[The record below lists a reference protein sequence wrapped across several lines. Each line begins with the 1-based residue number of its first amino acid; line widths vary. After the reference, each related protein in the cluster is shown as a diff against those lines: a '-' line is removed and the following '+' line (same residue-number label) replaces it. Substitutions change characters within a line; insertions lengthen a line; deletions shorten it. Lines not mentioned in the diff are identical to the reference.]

1 MDVGDID
8 PDPIR
13 QFERWLA
20 DATEALPE
28 PTAMVLATAD
38 ASGSPSARH
47 VLLKGL
53 DHRGFVWFTNY
64 ESAKAR
70 DLRANPRAAL
80 AFPWFPIRRQ
90 VIVNGT
96 VSIIDAGES
105 DAYFATRDRASQI
118 GAWASPQSEVI
129 PDRHWLEQRVVELE
143 DRFQGTDVP
152 RPDFWGGYRLAPDR
166 IDLWFNQPDRLHDR
180 FRYERTDDGGWTI
193 SRLAP

>member
-8 PDPIR
+8 PDPIT

-20 DATEALPE
+20 DAAESLPE

-38 ASGSPSARH
+38 GSGRPSARH
-47 VLLKGL
+47 VLLKGI

-70 DLRANPRAAL
+70 DLRSNPRAAL
-80 AFPWFPIRRQ
+80 VFPWFPIRRQ

-96 VSIIDAGES
+96 VSMIDDGES

-129 PDRHWLEQRVVELE
+129 PDRHWLEQRVIELE
-143 DRFQGTDVP
+143 ARFQGIDVP
-152 RPDFWGGYRLAPDR
+152 RPDFWGGYRLEPDR

-180 FRYERTDDGGWTI
+180 FRYERTAHGWI
-193 SRLAP
+193 IQRLAP

>member
-20 DATEALPE
+20 DANDSLPE

-38 ASGSPSARH
+38 ARGRPSGRH
-47 VLLKGL
+47 VLLKGV
-53 DHRGFVWFTNY
+53 DDRGFVWFTNY
-64 ESAKAR
+64 ESAKGH

-80 AFPWFPIRRQ
+80 VFPWFPIRRQ
-90 VIVNGT
+90 VIVSGPVT
-96 VSIIDAGES
+96 VVDESES

-118 GAWASPQSEVI
+118 SAWASPQSEVI
-129 PDRHWLEQRVVELE
+129 PDRQFLEHRVSELE
-143 DRFQGTDVP
+143 VRFAGSDVP
-152 RPDFWGGYRLAPDR
+152 RPPFWGGYRLEPDR
-166 IDLWFNQPDRLHDR
+166 IDLWHNQPDRLHDR
-180 FRYERTDDGGWTI
+180 FRYERTDDGWSL

>member
-8 PDPIR
+8 PDPIT

-20 DATEALPE
+20 DAAESLPE

-38 ASGSPSARH
+38 GSGRPSARH
-47 VLLKGL
+47 VLLKGI

-70 DLRANPRAAL
+70 DLRSNPRAAL
-80 AFPWFPIRRQ
+80 VFPWFPIRRQ

-96 VSIIDAGES
+96 VSIIDEGES
-105 DAYFATRDRASQI
+105 DVYFATRDRASQI

-129 PDRHWLEQRVVELE
+129 RDRHWLEQRVIELE
-143 DRFQGTDVP
+143 ARFQGIDVP
-152 RPDFWGGYRLAPDR
+152 RPDFWGGYRLEPDR

-180 FRYERTDDGGWTI
+180 FRYERTAHGWI
-193 SRLAP
+193 IQRLAP

>member
-8 PDPIR
+8 PDPIT

-20 DATEALPE
+20 DAAESLPE

-38 ASGSPSARH
+38 GSGRPSARH
-47 VLLKGL
+47 VLLKGI

-80 AFPWFPIRRQ
+80 VFPWFPIRRQ

-96 VSIIDAGES
+96 VSIIDDGES
-105 DAYFATRDRASQI
+105 DAYFATRDR
-118 GAWASPQSEVI
+118 GE
-129 PDRHWLEQRVVELE
+129 PDRRVGL
-143 DRFQGTDVP
+143 T
-152 RPDFWGGYRLAPDR
+152 A
-166 IDLWFNQPDRLHDR
+166 
-180 FRYERTDDGGWTI
+180 ERGH
-193 SRLAP
+193 S

>member
-8 PDPIR
+8 PDPIA

-20 DATEALPE
+20 DAARV
-28 PTAMVLATAD
+28 AARAD
-38 ASGSPSARH
+38 RDGAGHRGRDGRPSARH
-47 VLLKGL
+47 VLLKGI

-80 AFPWFPIRRQ
+80 VFPWFPIRRQ
-90 VIVNGT
+90 VIVSGT
-96 VSIIDAGES
+96 VSVIDEGES

-129 PDRHWLEQRVVELE
+129 PDRQWLEQRVAERRGPVRGRRRSPSAALG
-143 DRFQGTDVP
+143 RLPTRARSHRALAQPARPPARPVP
-152 RPDFWGGYRLAPDR
+152 LRTHDGDGWIASHAP
-166 IDLWFNQPDRLHDR
+166 
-180 FRYERTDDGGWTI
+180 
-193 SRLAP
+193 

>member
-8 PDPIR
+8 PDPIT

-20 DATEALPE
+20 DAAESLPE

-38 ASGSPSARH
+38 GSGRPSARH
-47 VLLKGL
+47 VLLKGI

-64 ESAKAR
+64 ASAKAR

-80 AFPWFPIRRQ
+80 VFPWFPIRRQ

-96 VSIIDAGES
+96 VSMIDDGES

-129 PDRHWLEQRVVELE
+129 PDRHWLEQRVIELE
-143 DRFQGTDVP
+143 ARFQGIDVP
-152 RPDFWGGYRLAPDR
+152 RPDFWGGYRLEPDR

-180 FRYERTDDGGWTI
+180 FRYERTAHGWI
-193 SRLAP
+193 IQRLAP

>member
-8 PDPIR
+8 PDPIT

-20 DATEALPE
+20 DAAESLPE

-38 ASGSPSARH
+38 GSGRPSARH
-47 VLLKGL
+47 VLLKGI

-80 AFPWFPIRRQ
+80 VFPWFPIRRQ

-96 VSIIDAGES
+96 VSMIDDGES

-129 PDRHWLEQRVVELE
+129 PDRHWLEQRVIELE
-143 DRFQGTDVP
+143 ARFQGIDVP
-152 RPDFWGGYRLAPDR
+152 RPDFWGGYRLEPDR

-180 FRYERTDDGGWTI
+180 FRYERTAHGWI
-193 SRLAP
+193 IQRLAP

>member
-8 PDPIR
+8 PDPIT

-20 DATEALPE
+20 DAAESLPE

-38 ASGSPSARH
+38 GSGRPSARH
-47 VLLKGL
+47 VLLKGI

-80 AFPWFPIRRQ
+80 VFPWFPIRRQ

-96 VSIIDAGES
+96 VSMIDDGES

-129 PDRHWLEQRVVELE
+129 PDRHWLEQRVIELE
-143 DRFQGTDVP
+143 AGFQGIDVP
-152 RPDFWGGYRLAPDR
+152 RPDFWGGYRLEPDR

-180 FRYERTDDGGWTI
+180 FRYERTAHGWI
-193 SRLAP
+193 IQRLAP

>member
-8 PDPIR
+8 PDPIT

-20 DATEALPE
+20 DAAESLPE

-38 ASGSPSARH
+38 GSGRPSARH
-47 VLLKGL
+47 VLLKGI

-80 AFPWFPIRRQ
+80 VFPWFPIRRQ

-96 VSIIDAGES
+96 VSIIDDGES

-129 PDRHWLEQRVVELE
+129 PDRHWLEQRVIELE
-143 DRFQGTDVP
+143 ARFQGIDVP
-152 RPDFWGGYRLAPDR
+152 RPDFWGGYRLEPDR

-180 FRYERTDDGGWTI
+180 FRYERTAHGWI
-193 SRLAP
+193 IQRLAP